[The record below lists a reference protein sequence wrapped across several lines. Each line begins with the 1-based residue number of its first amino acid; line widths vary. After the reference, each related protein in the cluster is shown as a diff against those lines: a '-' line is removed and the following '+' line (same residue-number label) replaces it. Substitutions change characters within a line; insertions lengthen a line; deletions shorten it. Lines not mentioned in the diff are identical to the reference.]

1 MTVRFNKGNPF
12 NGFKI
17 TKQRSKDAMDWFS
30 GAIESLSDTDKQRE
44 RKIADTPV
52 DGNADVKPQEIK
64 QKDNIPKGLQPGS
77 LYLQSY
83 DAKHKATLPVWDQL
97 PLFFL
102 LKFLPDGYLGLN
114 LHYLP
119 MGVRI
124 GILGTLTDYTNNK
137 KIDDNTR
144 LRMSWSLINS
154 VSKLEPLQE
163 CIKHYLFSHVTST
176 PVYITPSNWEFTASL
191 PMEKWVYNKDKNKK

>member
-1 MTVRFNKGNPF
+1 MKFGKNNPF

-17 TKQRSKDAMDWFS
+17 TKQKSKDSLDWFS
-30 GAIESLSDTDKQRE
+30 NAIDSLSDTDNQRE
-44 RKIADTPV
+44 KKAANVPTN
-52 DGNADVKPQEIK
+52 GNADAKPRETK
-64 QKDNIPKGLQPGS
+64 TDDSIPKGLQLGS

-119 MGVRI
+119 INIRV

-137 KIDDNTR
+137 KMDNLTR
-144 LRMSWSLINS
+144 LRLSWNLINS
-154 VSKLEPLQE
+154 VSKLEPLKD

-176 PVYITPSNWEFTASL
+176 PVYITPNNWEFTASL
-191 PMEKWVYNKDKNKK
+191 PMEKWVYNTKKKK